1 MQHVQTEAPRFVRDI
16 HSKALLNTDYNAL
29 QRHRKERIYFQNQQN
44 DINMLRSQVDELSK
58 VREEM
63 LEIKT
68 LLIQFFNTSKRK
80 STYLS
85 TNIG

>member
-1 MQHVQTEAPRFVRDI
+1 MSIEHVQTEDPSFVRDI

-29 QRHRKERIYFQNQQN
+29 QRHRKERAYFQKQQN

-63 LEIKT
+63 LEIKG
-68 LLIQFFNTSKRK
+68 LLKEIIKK
-80 STYLS
+80 
-85 TNIG
+85 